1 MNADLTT
8 DVFLSPPLQRGPA
21 RMCPSP
27 EVRAQQIKSIA
38 HSHATDVNEQAPRDP
53 SPFCHGKRLGDSFP
67 PVCRNTSS
75 FTSQESVILMSVLHH
90 ISYTLQRS

>member
-8 DVFLSPPLQRGPA
+8 DVLLSPPLQRGPA

-38 HSHATDVNEQAPRDP
+38 HSQATDVNEQAPRDP

-67 PVCRNTSS
+67 PVCRNKHQQLYITGKHYINERAASHK
-75 FTSQESVILMSVLHH
+75 LHFAA
-90 ISYTLQRS
+90 